1 MHPAWT
7 DPSDRGALRWEQR
20 SSTAAGRPAPS
31 RKSARGRSIRMTPSG
46 LRPSDDERHTGYH
59 HRLGNATEKWPVPL
73 SPSDGICWPAYG
85 VLHGRPPGSIAPME
99 LGAGQ
104 LGAEQRMT
112 NDDDRAVVAVVAHG
126 LIGSIGAI
134 RLAISTLR
142 QWDALDPD
150 LRVRMLELADRQA
163 VFVSELLADLVRG
176 LPEEA
181 LGALEGELNR
191 ARQRAGV
198 SR

>member
-1 MHPAWT
+1 
-7 DPSDRGALRWEQR
+7 
-20 SSTAAGRPAPS
+20 
-31 RKSARGRSIRMTPSG
+31 
-46 LRPSDDERHTGYH
+46 
-59 HRLGNATEKWPVPL
+59 
-73 SPSDGICWPAYG
+73 
-85 VLHGRPPGSIAPME
+85 
-99 LGAGQ
+99 
-104 LGAEQRMT
+104 MT